1 MTTRRIPLRKCSGC
15 GEMKSKKELI
25 RVIRT
30 PEETI
35 EVDLTGKKNGR
46 GAYLC
51 NSMDCFRQARKT
63 RALERSLNMT
73 IPEEVLN
80 RLEEEMIQSHEQ

>member
-1 MTTRRIPLRKCSGC
+1 MTIRRVPLRKCSGC
-15 GEMKSKKELI
+15 GEMKAKKSLI

-30 PEETI
+30 PEEVI
-35 EVDLTGKKNGR
+35 EIDVTGKKNGR

-51 NSMDCFRQARKT
+51 NSIECFKQARKT

-73 IPEEVLN
+73 IPEEILN
-80 RLEEEMIQSHEQ
+80 RLEEEMMISHD